1 MEIKKILL
9 NLIAT
14 SIMYTYLIFNEI
26 LSFITLVLL
35 IITFF
40 TSLENFIKIKEAW
53 YIIVYLIFN
62 FVSLISKIDYIYLI
76 FKFSKRKKIIK
87 RNFKKFFILN
97 IINIIF
103 MILNVYSLNI
113 YFIIPYI
120 LNFICLII
128 LKIEEKYSKEEPK
141 RKKRKR
147 RNNDIE
153 LRRYQM

>member
-87 RNFKKFFILN
+87 SNFKCIFIKYIFYYSVYIKFYMFN
-97 IINIIF
+97 
-103 MILNVYSLNI
+103 
-113 YFIIPYI
+113 
-120 LNFICLII
+120 NF
-128 LKIEEKYSKEEPK
+128 KN
-141 RKKRKR
+141 R
-147 RNNDIE
+147 REI
-153 LRRYQM
+153 